1 MLSEPLYNETDLLLK
16 VAKGDREA
24 FQTLYKAYYPMV
36 RQYLALFQSSEII
49 RNELAQDVFIRI
61 WEKRIKL
68 SGVTAFKGYLF
79 RMTKNIVLNYIR
91 AMKVQQKL
99 MELKPADEPFSEN
112 EPENE
117 LLFKQYY
124 HIALTAIEK
133 LPERRQKI
141 LKMSIEQ
148 GLTLEEIARE
158 CNITRAGVKKQ
169 LYAATAYVRQYLLDN
184 GEMSLLLFVF
194 LSLFEI

>member
-1 MLSEPLYNETDLLLK
+1 MQSEPLYNETDLLIQ
-16 VAKGDREA
+16 VARGDRLA
-24 FQTLYKAYYPMV
+24 FQTLYTEYYPLV
-36 RQYLALFQSSEII
+36 RQYLALFQSSEIV

-61 WEKRIKL
+61 WDKRIKL

-91 AMKVQQKL
+91 ALKVQQKL
-99 MELKPADEPFSEN
+99 LELKPADEPFSEN

-124 HIALTAIEK
+124 RIALIAIDK

-148 GLTLEEIARE
+148 GLTLDEIAQE
-158 CNITRAGVKKQ
+158 FNITRAGVKKQ
-169 LYAATAYVRQYLLDN
+169 LYAATSFVRQYLLDN
-184 GEMSLLLFVF
+184 GEMSLLLVVF
-194 LSLFEI
+194 LTLFEI